1 MRKRMLVM
9 ILTGIMCLG
18 MTACQKKQVLDPT
31 TGGSLDGAAEKEA
44 ISTDSGGKLIIY
56 TSLKESMISQLVK
69 DFMAKNP
76 DISTDYQSAGAGKL
90 MAKIATERESGQIM
104 ADVIWT
110 SEVPDFFSMKQEGIL
125 MQYKPAGA
133 DQVLNPLEDTEDY
146 FIPARLGT
154 LGIAYNTSFVKN
166 PPKAWSDLCGP
177 DFKDAFAIANPS
189 QSGTSYVSVAMLES
203 QFTDKIFKDLRSNG
217 ALVGQGSGQV
227 VDDTASGE
235 IYGCLA
241 VDYITFDKVNSGAT
255 LAMAYPEEMLVIP
268 SPIAIFKDTKKPDAA
283 KRFVDYMITEDAQ
296 AIIAENG
303 TLPVLSTVKVPE
315 KYNIPPADE
324 ALKRGIKV
332 DYQKMM
338 IEKEARVDAF
348 LKIMQG
354 N

>member
-1 MRKRMLVM
+1 MKKRILVT
-9 ILTGIMCLG
+9 LLAGVMCLG
-18 MTACQKKQVLDPT
+18 MSGCQSKPAVNQSDAANTAVV
-31 TGGSLDGAAEKEA
+31 AETEPV
-44 ISTDSGGKLIIY
+44 STDSSDKLIIY
-56 TSLKESMISQLVK
+56 TSLKESMISELVK

-76 DISTDYQSAGAGKL
+76 DIQADYQSAGAGKL

-110 SEVPDFFSMKQEGIL
+110 SEVPDFFSMKSEGIL
-125 MQYKPAGA
+125 MQYKPNGA
-133 DQVLNPLEDTEDY
+133 ENVLNPLEGTDDY

-154 LGIAYNTSFVKN
+154 LGIAYNTTFVKN
-166 PPKAWSDLCGP
+166 APTSWADLCGP

-189 QSGTSYVSVAMLES
+189 QSGTSYVSVVMLEK

-235 IYGCLA
+235 MYGCLA
-241 VDYITFDKVNSGAT
+241 VDYITYDKVNSGAT

-283 KRFVDYMITEDAQ
+283 KKFVDYMISEDAQ
-296 AIIAENG
+296 TIIAENG
-303 TLPVLSTVKVPE
+303 TLPVLASVKVPD
-315 KYNIPPADE
+315 KYNIPSAED

-332 DYQKMM
+332 DYQAMM
-338 IEKEARVDAF
+338 VEKEAKVDAF
-348 LKIMQG
+348 LTIMQ
-354 N
+354 NK

>member
-1 MRKRMLVM
+1 MRKRM
-9 ILTGIMCLG
+9 GIMLLAAVACLG
-18 MTACQKKQVLDPT
+18 MTACQKEQKADSAAGQSSAGTVPT
-31 TGGSLDGAAEKEA
+31 EAA
-44 ISTDSGGKLIIY
+44 SGDAEGKLIIY
-56 TSLKESMISQLVK
+56 TSIKESIISELVK
-69 DFMAKNP
+69 DFTAKNP
-76 DISTDYQSAGAGKL
+76 DIPTDYQSAGAGKL

-125 MQYKPAGA
+125 MQYKPEGA
-133 DQVLNPLEDTEDY
+133 DKVLNPLEDTEDY

-154 LGIAYNTSFVKN
+154 LGIAYNTTFVKN
-166 PPKAWSDLCGP
+166 PPTAWSDLCGP

-189 QSGTSYVSVAMLES
+189 QSGTAYVSVAMLEE

-217 ALVGQGSGQV
+217 AMVGQGSGQV

-241 VDYITFDKVNSGAT
+241 VDYITYDKIESGAM
-255 LAMAYPEEMLVIP
+255 LAMAYPVEMILIP
-268 SPIAIFKDTKKPDAA
+268 SPIAIFQDTKKPDAA
-283 KRFVDYMITEDAQ
+283 KRFVDYMISEDAQ
-296 AIIAENG
+296 RIIAESG
-303 TLPVLSTVKVPE
+303 TLPVLDTVEVPE
-315 KYNIPPADE
+315 KYNIPSADE

-348 LKIMQG
+348 LRIMQG

>member
-1 MRKRMLVM
+1 MKKRIRVMLF
-9 ILTGIMCLG
+9 IGIMCLG
-18 MTACQKKQVLDPT
+18 MAACQKKQASDP
-31 TGGSLDGAAEKEA
+31 GSGETVPGAAENETV
-44 ISTDSGGKLIIY
+44 STDSDGKLIIY
-56 TSLKESMISQLVK
+56 TSLKESMISELVK
-69 DFMAKNP
+69 DFMEKNP
-76 DISTDYQSAGAGKL
+76 DIPTDYQSAGAGKL

-125 MQYKPAGA
+125 MQYRPAGA

-154 LGIAYNTSFVKN
+154 LGIAYNTSFVKE

-189 QSGTSYVSVAMLES
+189 QSGTAYISVAMLEE
-203 QFTDKIFKDLRSNG
+203 QFTDKFFKDLRSNG
-217 ALVGQGSGQV
+217 AMVGQGSGQV

-235 IYGCLA
+235 ISGSLA
-241 VDYITFDKVNSGAT
+241 VDYITFDKINSGAT

-268 SPIAIFKDTKKPDAA
+268 SPIAIFKDTRKPDAA
-283 KRFVDYMITEDAQ
+283 RRFVDYMLTEDAQ

-303 TLPVLSTVKVPE
+303 TLPVLSTVQVPE
-315 KYNIPPADE
+315 KYNIPSADE
-324 ALKRGIKV
+324 ALKRGIEV

-338 IEKEARVDAF
+338 VEKEARVDAF